1 MVGQSKRQRYAFHL
15 LGCPPWR
22 KITVGPAG
30 ARVVRRIPRPISS
43 CTIVIHISQSS
54 LPNAFSMRLSLLEH
68 ANLQAM
74 ANPDCWRG
82 KWALITGASAGIGWA
97 LAEELAAGGAHLVLT
112 ARRRQRLTQLRK
124 RLRTAHAVKV
134 EVVVADLNQPDVPEE
149 VFAFTN
155 ERHIV
160 VDLLVNNAGL
170 GSYGEFCTSDGLREL
185 GIVQVNCSAV
195 VHLTHL
201 YLPGMVE
208 RRSGD
213 ILIVASTGAY
223 QGVPYMATYA
233 ASKAFDLLFAEALA
247 EEVERYGVRV
257 CALCPGPT
265 VSEFQKVAGVP
276 EQMAMGMEERADQ
289 VARTGLRALAAG
301 EHSVISGFTN
311 WLGVEVQRI
320 APRRFVTYAAEKLF
334 RPPQRG

>member
-1 MVGQSKRQRYAFHL
+1 MA
-15 LGCPPWR
+15 
-22 KITVGPAG
+22 
-30 ARVVRRIPRPISS
+30 SS
-43 CTIVIHISQSS
+43 
-54 LPNAFSMRLSLLEH
+54 
-68 ANLQAM
+68 
-74 ANPDCWRG
+74 DCWRG
-82 KWALITGASAGIGWA
+82 KWALVTGASSGIGSA
-97 LAEELAAGGAHLVLT
+97 LAEELASGGAHLVLT

-124 RLRTAHAVKV
+124 RLRTAHSVQV
-134 EVVVADLNQPDVPEE
+134 EVVAADLDQPDAPEKI
-149 VFAFTN
+149 FAFTN
-155 ERHIV
+155 KRGIQ
-160 VDLLVNNAGL
+160 VDLLVNNAGV
-170 GSYGEFCTSDGLREL
+170 GSYGEFRASDRPREL

-247 EEVERYGVRV
+247 EEVKRYGVRV

-276 EQMAMGMEERADQ
+276 EQMAAGMEERADQ
-289 VARTGLRALAAG
+289 VAGAGGGGAFGNFGVHQLARRGGSTDRSAAVCHIRGRETVSSSAARLRRLRALSQKHGAWTEVFIGSLNTLTILA
-301 EHSVISGFTN
+301 TN
-311 WLGVEVQRI
+311 GSLSIGADVGHQSWPQ
-320 APRRFVTYAAEKLF
+320 
-334 RPPQRG
+334 PPF

>member
-1 MVGQSKRQRYAFHL
+1 MH
-15 LGCPPWR
+15 
-22 KITVGPAG
+22 
-30 ARVVRRIPRPISS
+30 
-43 CTIVIHISQSS
+43 
-54 LPNAFSMRLSLLEH
+54 LSLLER
-68 ANLQAM
+68 ATLRAM

-82 KWALITGASAGIGWA
+82 KWALVTGASSGIGWA
-97 LAEELAAGGAHLVLT
+97 LAEELAAGGAHIVLT

-124 RLRTAHAVKV
+124 RLRKAHAVRV
-134 EVVVADLNQPDVPEE
+134 EVLAADLNQPDGPEE
-149 VFAFTN
+149 IFAFTN
-155 ERHIV
+155 ERGIV
-160 VDLLVNNAGL
+160 VDLLVNNAGV
-170 GSYGEFCTSDGLREL
+170 GSYGQFCASDRLREL

-208 RRSGD
+208 RRSGN

-247 EEVERYGVRV
+247 EEVKRYGVRV

-265 VSEFQKVAGVP
+265 MSEFQKVAGVP
-276 EQMAMGMEERADQ
+276 GQMAVALEEKADQ
-289 VARTGLRALAAG
+289 VARIGLRALAAG

-311 WLGVEVQRI
+311 WLGMEVQRI
-320 APRRFVTYAAEKLF
+320 APRRFVTCAAEKLF
-334 RPPQRG
+334 RPPQQG

>member
-1 MVGQSKRQRYAFHL
+1 
-15 LGCPPWR
+15 
-22 KITVGPAG
+22 
-30 ARVVRRIPRPISS
+30 
-43 CTIVIHISQSS
+43 
-54 LPNAFSMRLSLLEH
+54 
-68 ANLQAM
+68 
-74 ANPDCWRG
+74 
-82 KWALITGASAGIGWA
+82 
-97 LAEELAAGGAHLVLT
+97 
-112 ARRRQRLTQLRK
+112 
-124 RLRTAHAVKV
+124 
-134 EVVVADLNQPDVPEE
+134 VVAADLDQPDAPEKI
-149 VFAFTN
+149 FAFTN
-155 ERHIV
+155 KRGIQ
-160 VDLLVNNAGL
+160 VDLLVNNAGV
-170 GSYGEFCTSDGLREL
+170 GSYGEFRASDRPREL

-247 EEVERYGVRV
+247 EEVKRYGVRV

-276 EQMAMGMEERADQ
+276 EQMAAGMEERADQ
-289 VARTGLRALAAG
+289 VARIGLQALAAG

>member
-1 MVGQSKRQRYAFHL
+1 
-15 LGCPPWR
+15 
-22 KITVGPAG
+22 
-30 ARVVRRIPRPISS
+30 
-43 CTIVIHISQSS
+43 
-54 LPNAFSMRLSLLEH
+54 
-68 ANLQAM
+68 M

-82 KWALITGASAGIGWA
+82 KWALVTGASSGIGSA
-97 LAEELAAGGAHLVLT
+97 LAEELAAGGAHIVLT
-112 ARRRQRLTQLRK
+112 ARRRPRLLQLRK
-124 RLRTAHAVKV
+124 RLREAHGVQV
-134 EVVVADLNQPDVPEE
+134 RVVAADLDQPNAPQE
-149 VFAFTN
+149 VFAFTK
-155 ERHIV
+155 EHGIA
-160 VDLLVNNAGL
+160 VDLLINNAGL
-170 GSYGEFCTSDGLREL
+170 GSYGDFCESDRLRQL
-185 GIVQVNCSAV
+185 GIVQVNCSAL

-247 EEVERYGVRV
+247 EEVKRYGVHV

-265 VSEFQKVAGVP
+265 VSEFQEVAGVP
-276 EQMAMGMEERADQ
+276 SQMAMGLEETAGK
-289 VARTGLRALAAG
+289 VARIGLRALAAG

-320 APRRFVTYAAEKLF
+320 TPRRMVTRAAELLF
-334 RPPQRG
+334 RPAQRD

>member
-1 MVGQSKRQRYAFHL
+1 MV
-15 LGCPPWR
+15 
-22 KITVGPAG
+22 
-30 ARVVRRIPRPISS
+30 
-43 CTIVIHISQSS
+43 
-54 LPNAFSMRLSLLEH
+54 
-68 ANLQAM
+68 
-74 ANPDCWRG
+74 
-82 KWALITGASAGIGWA
+82 TGASSGIGWA

-124 RLRTAHAVKV
+124 KLRTSRDIKI
-134 EVVVADLNQPDVPEE
+134 EVVASDLNQPDAPEKI
-149 VFAFTN
+149 FAFTE
-155 ERHIV
+155 ERGIV
-160 VDLLVNNAGL
+160 VDLLVNNAGV
-170 GSYGEFCTSDGLREL
+170 GSYGEFRASDREREL
-185 GIVQVNCSAV
+185 GIVQVNCSAM

-208 RRSGD
+208 RGAGD

-247 EEVERYGVRV
+247 EEVKRHGVRV

-265 VSEFQKVAGVP
+265 ASEFQEVAGVP
-276 EQMAMGMEERADQ
+276 GQMTVGLEERADE
-289 VARTGLRALAAG
+289 VARTGLRALTAG

-311 WLGVEVQRI
+311 WLGVEIQRI

-334 RPPQRG
+334 RPAQRS

>member
-1 MVGQSKRQRYAFHL
+1 
-15 LGCPPWR
+15 
-22 KITVGPAG
+22 
-30 ARVVRRIPRPISS
+30 
-43 CTIVIHISQSS
+43 
-54 LPNAFSMRLSLLEH
+54 
-68 ANLQAM
+68 M

-82 KWALITGASAGIGWA
+82 KWALVTGASSGIGWA
-97 LAEELAAGGAHLVLT
+97 LAEELAAGGANLVLT

-124 RLRTAHAVKV
+124 TLRRAHPVRI
-134 EVVVADLNQPDVPEE
+134 EVLAADLDQAGAPDEIL
-149 VFAFTN
+149 AFTN
-155 ERHIV
+155 EHGIT
-160 VDLLVNNAGL
+160 VDLLVNNAGV
-170 GSYGEFCTSDGLREL
+170 GSYGEFCASDRERQL

-201 YLPGMVE
+201 YLAEMVE

-247 EEVERYGVRV
+247 EEVKRYGVRV

-265 VSEFQKVAGVP
+265 ASEFQNVAGVP
-276 EQMAMGMEERADQ
+276 GRMTVGMEERADQ

-301 EHSVISGFTN
+301 EHSVVSGFSN

-320 APRRFVTYAAEKLF
+320 APRRFVTYAAEMLF
-334 RPPQRG
+334 RPRQPG

>member
-1 MVGQSKRQRYAFHL
+1 MA
-15 LGCPPWR
+15 
-22 KITVGPAG
+22 
-30 ARVVRRIPRPISS
+30 SS
-43 CTIVIHISQSS
+43 
-54 LPNAFSMRLSLLEH
+54 
-68 ANLQAM
+68 
-74 ANPDCWRG
+74 DCWRG
-82 KWALITGASAGIGWA
+82 KWALVTGASSGIGSA
-97 LAEELAAGGAHLVLT
+97 LAEELASGGAHLVLT

-124 RLRTAHAVKV
+124 RLRTAHAVQV
-134 EVVVADLNQPDVPEE
+134 EVVAADLDQPDAPEKI
-149 VFAFTN
+149 FAFTN
-155 ERHIV
+155 KRGIQ
-160 VDLLVNNAGL
+160 VDLLVNNAGV
-170 GSYGEFCTSDGLREL
+170 GSYGEFRASDRPREL

-247 EEVERYGVRV
+247 EEVKRYGVRV

-276 EQMAMGMEERADQ
+276 EQMAAGMEERADQ
-289 VARTGLRALAAG
+289 VARIGLQALAAG

>member
-1 MVGQSKRQRYAFHL
+1 MA
-15 LGCPPWR
+15 
-22 KITVGPAG
+22 
-30 ARVVRRIPRPISS
+30 SS
-43 CTIVIHISQSS
+43 
-54 LPNAFSMRLSLLEH
+54 
-68 ANLQAM
+68 
-74 ANPDCWRG
+74 DCWRG
-82 KWALITGASAGIGWA
+82 KWALVTGASSGIGSA
-97 LAEELAAGGAHLVLT
+97 LAEELASGGAHLVLT

-124 RLRTAHAVKV
+124 SLRTAHSVQVEAVA
-134 EVVVADLNQPDVPEE
+134 ADLDQPDAPEKI
-149 VFAFTN
+149 FAFTN
-155 ERHIV
+155 KRGIQ
-160 VDLLVNNAGL
+160 VDLLVNNAGV
-170 GSYGEFCTSDGLREL
+170 GSYGEFRASDRPREL

-247 EEVERYGVRV
+247 EEVKRYGVRV

-276 EQMAMGMEERADQ
+276 EQMAAGMEERADQ
-289 VARTGLRALAAG
+289 VARIGLRALAAG